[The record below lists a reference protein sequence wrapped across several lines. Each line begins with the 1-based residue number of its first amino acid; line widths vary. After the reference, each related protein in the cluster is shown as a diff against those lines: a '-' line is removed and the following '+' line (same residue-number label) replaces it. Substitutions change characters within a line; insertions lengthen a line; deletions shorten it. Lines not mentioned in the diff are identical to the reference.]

1 MAAEDCE
8 RHKPWPDPYLLA
20 CRQLDI
26 HPRDAIAFEDSWPGI
41 RSAITAG
48 MNCVAVQSDTA
59 VDTTEADLTLLSLEA
74 VVVDPAPGWR
84 RSAGRPVLLPKGR
97 ESEPS
102 VRVAYRR
109 NSTATR

>member
-48 MNCVAVQSDTA
+48 MYCIAVQSDTA
-59 VDTTEADLTLLSLEA
+59 VDTTEADQTLLSLEA
-74 VVVDPAPGWR
+74 VVVDPTLRWR
-84 RSAGRPVLLPKGR
+84 RSARRSVLLSKAR

-102 VRVAYRR
+102 IRVAYPR